1 MNDVHASMARSAVW
15 STGLR
20 LTERALG
27 LINTIVL
34 ARLLLPQDFGVVAM
48 CMVVVAALE
57 AFTSLGF
64 DVVLIQRQDATK
76 DHYDTAFTL
85 NVILGAIVGGLLIGS
100 GGLVSWFYS
109 DTRLEP
115 VMYVVGAN
123 FFVRSLENIHVV
135 DFRKYFDFHLEA
147 ILRISVKV
155 VGLAVTI
162 PAALWLK
169 DYWALIIG
177 MTSMGAFSVALGYIM
192 RPYRPAFTLRA
203 TREIM
208 NFSGWLVLNSAVFFL
223 RGQIHNIFIGRLLG
237 APALGTFNMANEV
250 AMMSSSELIAPINRA
265 VYPGYA
271 KLGDDIAA
279 LKATFLD
286 VFSLIMMLSIPAAL
300 GTIAIADDLAPL
312 LLGDAW
318 LATIPLIKLIA
329 VCGALNALNSNMT
342 YVVLV
347 RRQPRLSTR
356 VAISEA
362 ILIMPIMYFAITHFG
377 LTGAGW
383 SLVASYCFVS
393 TPMWWRTTCRLL
405 ELPVGQ
411 LLARVWRPLTA
422 SVAMYVAVVSLQGS
436 LLEDLSRPLA
446 ILLAVVSGGIVYGGM
461 LGLLWRLSGLPNG
474 GEKIVVTFVRQRIAR
489 QLARPAM

>member
-1 MNDVHASMARSAVW
+1 MSDVHAAMARSAVW

-20 LTERALG
+20 LSERALG

-34 ARLLLPQDFGVVAM
+34 ARLLLPEDFGVVAM
-48 CMVVVAALE
+48 CMVFVAALE
-57 AFTSLGF
+57 AFAALGF
-64 DVVLIQRQDATK
+64 DVFLIQRQDATK

-85 NVILGAIVGGLLIGS
+85 KVIVGAVIGGLLVAS
-100 GGLVSWFYS
+100 GGLVSEFYS
-109 DTRLEP
+109 DPRLTP
-115 VMYVVGAN
+115 VMYVVGTN
-123 FFVRSLENIHVV
+123 FFVRSLDNIRVI
-135 DFRKYFDFHLEA
+135 DFQKHFDFHLEA
-147 ILRISVKV
+147 ILRLSVKV

-162 PAALWLK
+162 PAALALRN
-169 DYWALIIG
+169 YWALIIG
-177 MTSMGAFSVALGYIM
+177 MTSMGAFSVALSYVM

-203 TREIM
+203 TREVM
-208 NFSGWLVLNSAVFFL
+208 NFSGWLVLNSVVSFL

-271 KLGDDIAA
+271 KLGDDLSA

-286 VFSLIMMLSIPAAL
+286 VFSLIMILSIPAAL
-300 GTIAIADDLAPL
+300 GTVAIADDLAPL

-347 RRQPRLSTR
+347 MRQPRLSTR
-356 VAISEA
+356 VAIWEA
-362 ILIMPIMYFAITHFG
+362 ILIMPVMYLAITHFG

-393 TPMWWRTTCRLL
+393 TPMWWHTTCRLL
-405 ELPVGQ
+405 DLPVRR

-422 SVAMYVAVVSLQGS
+422 SVAMYLVVISLQWS
-436 LLEDLSRPLA
+436 VLQDLSRPLA
-446 ILLAVVSGGIVYGGM
+446 ILIAMVSGGIVYGGV
-461 LGLLWRLSGLPNG
+461 LALLWRVSGLPHG
-474 GEKIVVTFVRQRIAR
+474 GEEIVVTFVRQRIAR
-489 QLARPAM
+489 LLARPAT